1 MPPAMPLAHSRKP
14 PKSAKVQRPPTAPC
28 QASQRAPSDLAHP
41 SHSKA
46 VKAKLDSKAVK
57 AKLDAK
63 ASNCLIR
70 DAGQGR

>member
-1 MPPAMPLAHSRKP
+1 MPLVRISKP
-14 PKSAKVQRPPTAPC
+14 PKSAKVQRPPAAPC

-46 VKAKLDSKAVK
+46 VKAKLDAKAVK
-57 AKLDAK
+57 AKLNSK

-70 DAGQGR
+70 GAGQGR